1 MRMPEGVKGQRFW
14 YQRTQS
20 LWRKRP
26 VQEKKAAPVLIYNRL
41 TRRAYPNQ
49 QAIAFIDRLFC
60 HGDEVL

>member
-1 MRMPEGVKGQRFW
+1 
-14 YQRTQS
+14 
-20 LWRKRP
+20 